1 MDHDPDP
8 LEKMRKLAVAGVKV
22 LGSNETIFAD
32 REHHCDRGTW
42 GFIGALGAVAVMMFT
57 NIGPWWTLGIALAV
71 GWAVNAWEHR
81 NIRKRIAEM
90 ERRLKSA
97 EEGDVGRF

>member
-1 MDHDPDP
+1 MEHDP
-8 LEKMRKLAVAGVKV
+8 LEKMRKMAEAGVKV
-22 LGSNETIFAD
+22 FGSNVDIFAN

-42 GFIGALGAVAVMMFT
+42 GFVGAIGAVAVMTFT

-71 GWAVNAWEHR
+71 GWAVNSWEHR

-90 ERRLKSA
+90 ESNR
-97 EEGDVGRF
+97 D